1 MQDKIKTDVVSITN
15 KAIALG
21 IVVSALGFFVD
32 LYDIMALAAVGEA
45 SLKDIG
51 MSDKL
56 GLEKSITTLQNMQM
70 FGMLIGGFLW
80 GIVGDKFGRLKVLF
94 GSIILY
100 SVFTFLNAFVV
111 NAILY

>member
-45 SLKDIG
+45 SL
-51 MSDKL
+51 
-56 GLEKSITTLQNMQM
+56 
-70 FGMLIGGFLW
+70 
-80 GIVGDKFGRLKVLF
+80 
-94 GSIILY
+94 
-100 SVFTFLNAFVV
+100 
-111 NAILY
+111 